1 MKNIIAEEIFR
12 AYDIRGIAGSQ
23 ITEESAY
30 LIGRAFAS
38 VLRAQQLTQVFVGR
52 DARLSSLQL
61 ETALI
66 QGFLDSGINVTT
78 LGVIASPLLYF
89 ATCQLG
95 CAQGVMVT
103 ASHNPREYNG
113 FKFVLQ
119 GKPLT
124 AAEIKSLYHKI
135 VQNDLCEKSVGVLTT
150 HEIIQPYIDYIVADI
165 KLAKPLTIVVDSGN
179 GVAGHIAPQLYRR
192 LGCTVHEL
200 YCELDGHFPNHHPDP
215 SRPENLKDLQQAV
228 LQYGADVGLAFD
240 GDGDRLG
247 VVTNQGEIIWPDRQ
261 LMFFAQAV
269 LAEVPGSTILFD
281 VKCSKYLA
289 QIVTAAGGVPV
300 MWKTGHSFMKLK
312 LKEIHAALAGEMS
325 GHIFFAHRWF
335 GFDDGIY
342 CGARLLEIL
351 ANHAASSSALFGRLP
366 NALAT
371 PEINIAIP
379 EHEKFSFV
387 AQLITRA
394 EQIDA
399 EKITLDGLRLEFS
412 DGWVL
417 MRASNTS
424 AVIVTRFEADNA
436 SALNRIQQQIKALM
450 LSIKPDLIIPF

>member
-1 MKNIIAEEIFR
+1 MKNSITEEIFR

-23 ITEESAY
+23 LTEESAY

-38 VLRAQQLTQVFVGR
+38 VLRARQLTQVLVGR
-52 DARLSSLQL
+52 DARLSGVQL
-61 ETALI
+61 ESALM
-66 QGFLDSGINVTT
+66 QGFLDSGVNVTA

-89 ATCQLG
+89 ATCRLD

-124 AAEIKSLYHKI
+124 AAEIKNLYHKI
-135 VQNDLCEKSVGVLTT
+135 VQNDLCAKSVGVLSTYD
-150 HEIIQPYIDYIVADI
+150 IIQPYLDYIAADI
-165 KLAKPLTIVVDSGN
+165 KLAKPLTIVVDAGN

-200 YCELDGHFPNHHPDP
+200 YCTLDGNFPNHHPDP

-240 GDGDRLG
+240 GDADRLG
-247 VVTNQGEIIWPDRQ
+247 VVTNQAEVIWPDRQ
-261 LMFFAQAV
+261 MMFFAQAV
-269 LAEVPGSTILFD
+269 LAAVPGSTILFD
-281 VKCSKYLA
+281 VKCSKDLA
-289 QIVTAAGGVPV
+289 QVVKQAGGVPV

-312 LKEIHAALAGEMS
+312 LKEIQAALAGEMS

-335 GFDDGIY
+335 GFDDGMY

-351 ANHAASSSALFGRLP
+351 ANNEASSSALFARLP

-371 PEINIAIP
+371 PEINIALP
-379 EHEKFSFV
+379 EDEKFAFIEE
-387 AQLITRA
+387 LIRRA
-394 EQIDA
+394 APIVA
-399 EKITLDGLRLEFS
+399 EKITLDGLRLEFA

-417 MRASNTS
+417 MRASNTA
-424 AVIVTRFEADNA
+424 AVIVTRFEADNEA
-436 SALNRIQQQIKALM
+436 ALRRIQQQIKILM